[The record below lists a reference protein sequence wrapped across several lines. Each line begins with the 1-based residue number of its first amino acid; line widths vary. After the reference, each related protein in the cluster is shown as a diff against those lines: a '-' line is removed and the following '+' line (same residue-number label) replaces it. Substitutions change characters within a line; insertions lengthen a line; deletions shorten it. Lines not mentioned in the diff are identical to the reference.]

1 MQPRDPRNQ
10 CLEGSIKI
18 GCEWMQGIRRSLGFK
33 KLRGLLSE
41 LGILEIESILRD
53 CKRSCLELKDSKVDK
68 KAVAKRWKRFILLF

>member
-18 GCEWMQGIRRSLGFK
+18 DFEWMQGIRRSLGFK

-53 CKRSCLELKDSKVDK
+53 CKRSCGVEG
-68 KAVAKRWKRFILLF
+68 FQG